1 MAPHRTEG
9 APADVDVFISIDME
23 GVAGVTTL
31 RQTYRG
37 TDDYVWAR
45 ELMTEEANAAIAGAF
60 DAGIDRIVVS
70 DSHGDMGNL
79 LPHKLDQR
87 AELAQGTPKVP
98 YSMMSGIEAGFLCA
112 LFLGYH
118 AGAGTQGAILDHTY
132 TGFIIDVRV
141 NGESWNETHLN
152 AALAGTFG
160 VPVALVVGDRACCE
174 QAAATLEGVRTLS
187 VKEGYGATSG
197 RSQSPELART
207 LIRAASLEA
216 IRQAGDLR
224 PFQPRP
230 PYTLEVDVLNTRIA
244 DVACLQLRTERPA
257 PRTLRLETD
266 DVREMYQV
274 LLSWM
279 TLGNTVAPGYR
290 IE

>member
-1 MAPHRTEG
+1 
-9 APADVDVFISIDME
+9 VDVFISIDME
-23 GVAGVTTL
+23 GIAGITTM
-31 RQTYRG
+31 RQIYRG

-60 DAGIDRIVVS
+60 DAGIDRVVVS

-87 AELAQGTPKVP
+87 AELVQGTPKLP
-98 YSMMSGIEAGFLCA
+98 YSMMTGIERGFLCA

-118 AGAGTQGAILDHTY
+118 AGAGTQTAILDHTY
-132 TGFIIDVRV
+132 TGFFTDIRV
-141 NGESWNETHLN
+141 NGDAWNEAHLN

-174 QAAATLEGVRTLS
+174 QAAAKLEGVRTLS
-187 VKEGYGATSG
+187 VKEGFGATVG
-197 RSQSPELART
+197 RSQSPELSRT
-207 LIRAASLEA
+207 LIRAAAVEA

-224 PFQPRP
+224 PFQPHP
-230 PYTLEVDVLNTRIA
+230 PYTLEVDMINTRVA
-244 DVACLQLRTERPA
+244 DMAAMQLRTERPA

-266 DVREMYQV
+266 DIRELYQV

-279 TLGNTVAPGYR
+279 YLGNTVAPHYR
-290 IE
+290 ID

>member
-1 MAPHRTEG
+1 
-9 APADVDVFISIDME
+9 VDVFISIDME

-37 TDDYVWAR
+37 TDDYAWAR

-87 AELAQGTPKVP
+87 AELVQGTPKVP
-98 YSMMSGIEAGFLCA
+98 YSMMSGIEGGFLCA

-118 AGAGTQGAILDHTY
+118 AGAGTLGAILDHTY
-132 TGFIIDVRV
+132 AGFIIDVRV

-174 QAAATLEGVRTLS
+174 QAAARLEGVRTLS

-230 PYTLEVDVLNTRIA
+230 PYTLEVDVANSRIA

-266 DVREMYQV
+266 DIREMYQV

-279 TLGNTVAPGYR
+279 TLGHTVAPGYR
-290 IE
+290 IDD

>member
-1 MAPHRTEG
+1 
-9 APADVDVFISIDME
+9 VDVFISIDME
-23 GVAGVTTL
+23 GVAGITTL
-31 RQTYRG
+31 RQIYRG
-37 TDDYVWAR
+37 TDDYAWAR

-60 DAGIDRIVVS
+60 DAGIARVVVT

-87 AELAQGTPKVP
+87 AELVQGTPKLP
-98 YSMMSGIEAGFLCA
+98 YSMMTGIEPGYLCA

-118 AGAGTQGAILDHTY
+118 AGAGTLTAILDHTY
-132 TGFIIDVRV
+132 TGFFTDIRV

-174 QAAATLEGVRTLS
+174 QAAAKLEGVRTLS
-187 VKEGYGATSG
+187 VKEGFGATVG

-207 LIRAASLEA
+207 LIRAAAVEA

-224 PFQPRP
+224 PFQPHP
-230 PYTLEVDVLNTRIA
+230 PYTLEADMINTRIA
-244 DVACLQLRTERPA
+244 DMAAMQLRTERPA

-266 DVREMYQV
+266 DIRELYQV

-279 TLGNTVAPGYR
+279 YLGNTVAPHYR
-290 IE
+290 ID

>member
-37 TDDYVWAR
+37 TDDYAWAR

-87 AELAQGTPKVP
+87 AELAQGTPKIP
-98 YSMMSGIEAGFLCA
+98 YSMMSGIETGFLCA

-132 TGFIIDVRV
+132 TGFFIDVRV

-174 QAAATLEGVRTLS
+174 QAAARLEGVRTLS
-187 VKEGYGATSG
+187 VKEGYGYTSG

-207 LIRAASLEA
+207 LIRAASQEA

>member
-1 MAPHRTEG
+1 M
-9 APADVDVFISIDME
+9 DVFISIDME
-23 GVAGVTTL
+23 GIAGITTM
-31 RQTYRG
+31 RQIYRG

-45 ELMTEEANAAIAGAF
+45 ELMTEEANAAVAGAF
-60 DAGIDRIVVS
+60 DAGIERVVVT

-87 AELAQGTPKVP
+87 AELVQGTPKLP
-98 YSMMSGIEAGFLCA
+98 YSMMTGIEPGFLCA

-118 AGAGTQGAILDHTY
+118 AGAGTQAAILDHTY
-132 TGFIIDVRV
+132 TGFFTDIRV
-141 NGESWNETHLN
+141 NGEAWNEAHLN

-174 QAAATLEGVRTLS
+174 QAAAKLEGVRTLS
-187 VKEGYGATSG
+187 VKEGFGAMVG
-197 RSQSPELART
+197 RSQSPELSRT
-207 LIRAASLEA
+207 LIRAAAVEA

-224 PFQPRP
+224 PFQPHP
-230 PYTLEVDVLNTRIA
+230 PYTLEVDMINTRVA
-244 DVACLQLRTERPA
+244 DMAAMQLRTERPA

-266 DVREMYQV
+266 DIRELYQV

-279 TLGNTVAPGYR
+279 YLGNIVAPHYR
-290 IE
+290 ID